1 MKKIKYLIFLLALS
15 SCNQYLGTIDS
26 DYTPL
31 KEVTEIYSNVQF
43 ENSNRE
49 INSEDIIYP
58 NITNQSLS
66 INNFEIN
73 KIINTDKESVVNFF
87 NDKIYISKKTSL
99 YVLDNTNEKIISEFK
114 LNLIKDEHILN
125 FFEYQDKIYFI
136 TNRSRQFVIDD
147 QDLSEVNDYGI
158 FINGSPILKEETL
171 ILFSVFGDIYHINL
185 NENIIQT
192 KANFDPKPGINLK
205 SNIYEDQSNIYYLF
219 NSGTLIT
226 FDKDSLKSNN
236 NYIIEDLN
244 IMTSL
249 GDFSDLID
257 APFNYNNYLYF
268 LDHSGKIAVFDPIT
282 ADILWQ
288 LDINDTI
295 LKYNFS
301 KNGQLI
307 ILTLNKILIISDYG
321 NVTYEYSHNIESPMS
336 FLFFNEYFYVIS
348 EKGITPI
355 NFYNKSEDIFYNN
368 KFYNNLD
375 IYYQGQNI
383 FLKDDKSL
391 FKLSE

>member
-15 SCNQYLGTIDS
+15 SCNQYLGTVDS

-31 KEVTEIYSNVQF
+31 KEVTEIYSKIQF
-43 ENSNRE
+43 ENSNIE
-49 INSEDIIYP
+49 VNSEDIIYP

-73 KIINTDKESVVNFF
+73 KIINVDKDSVINFF
-87 NDKIYISKKTSL
+87 NDKIYISKKTSV
-99 YVLDNTNEKIISEFK
+99 YVLDNANKKNISEFK
-114 LNLIKDEHILN
+114 LNLNKDERILN
-125 FFEYQDKIYFI
+125 FFEYQDKINFI
-136 TNRSRQFVIDD
+136 TNRSRQFVIED

-158 FINGSPILKEETL
+158 FINANPILKEEKL

-185 NENIIQT
+185 NENVIQT

-205 SNIYEDQSNIYYLF
+205 SNIFEDQSNIYYLF

-226 FDKDSLKSNN
+226 FDKISLESNN

-257 APFNYNNYLYF
+257 APFNFNNYLYF
-268 LDHSGKIAVFDPIT
+268 LDRSGKIAVFDPIS
-282 ADILWQ
+282 ADISWQ

-321 NVTYEYSHNIESPMS
+321 NVTYEYSHNIDSPMS
-336 FLFFNEYFYVIS
+336 FLFFYEYFYVIS
-348 EKGITPI
+348 EKGITSI
-355 NFYNKSEDIFYNN
+355 NLNTKSEDIFYKN

>member
-1 MKKIKYLIFLLALS
+1 MKKIKYLIYLLALS
-15 SCNQYLGTIDS
+15 SCNQYLGTVDS

-31 KEVTEIYSNVQF
+31 KEVTEIYSKIQF
-43 ENSNRE
+43 ENSNIE
-49 INSEDIIYP
+49 VNSEDIIYP
-58 NITNQSLS
+58 NITNQALN
-66 INNFEIN
+66 INNLEIN
-73 KIINTDKESVVNFF
+73 KITNIDKESVINFF
-87 NDKIYISKKTSL
+87 NDKIYISKNKSV
-99 YVLDNTNEKIISEFK
+99 YVLDNTNEKNISEFK
-114 LNLIKDEHILN
+114 LNLNKDERILN
-125 FFEYQDKIYFI
+125 IFEYQDKIYFI

-147 QDLSEVNDYGI
+147 QDLFEVNDYGI
-158 FINGSPILKEETL
+158 FINANPILKEEKL

-185 NENIIQT
+185 NENVIQT

-226 FDKDSLKSNN
+226 FDKISLESNN

-249 GDFSDLID
+249 GNFSDLID
-257 APFNYNNYLYF
+257 TPFNYNNYLYF
-268 LDHSGKIAVFDPIT
+268 LDRSGKIAVFDPLS

-307 ILTLNKILIISDYG
+307 ILTLNKILIISEYG
-321 NVTYEYSHNIESPMS
+321 NLTYEYSHNIDSPMS

-348 EKGITPI
+348 EKGITSI
-355 NFYNKSEDIFYNN
+355 NLNTKSEDIFYKN